1 MRISPWP
8 QYGIERW
15 PLFGMFYC
23 ITSMEFQPGPRVS
36 GRISEVS
43 AIGNVR

>member
-1 MRISPWP
+1 MCP

-23 ITSMEFQPGPRVS
+23 ITSMELQSGPLF
-36 GRISEVS
+36 GGPISEVS
-43 AIGNVR
+43 VIGNVR